1 MCCNIPNQCKNNC
14 ATISRVQHYPPWS
27 LYTCN
32 VKNSPL
38 FKSQMIDPEPTDC
51 VKLVAFLTLRLGA
64 VNFTK
69 PRFPNL
75 WAVPNNIHT
84 AASPLFSELEI
95 IYPRTYKLLKLL
107 LLV

>member
-1 MCCNIPNQCKNNC
+1 MVNTFPKKLRSIFVLVCNRNICLCTFHRRLREGNLNN
-14 ATISRVQHYPPWS
+14 
-27 LYTCN
+27 L
-32 VKNSPL
+32 
-38 FKSQMIDPEPTDC
+38 IDPEPTDC